1 MKFTEEAIK
10 GMITAMLKEFASH
23 VEAANL
29 NGGTAAS
36 ILGVSRSR
44 YTQLVKEP
52 EKPVMLQAHIYLN
65 LLWAN
70 KRLAVGLEEG
80 WLPAAGFK
88 GAAQEK
94 ALDRMLDES

>member
-1 MKFTEEAIK
+1 MKFSEDAIK
-10 GMITAMLKEFASH
+10 GTIAAMLKEFVGL

-44 YTQLVKEP
+44 YTQLAKDP

-65 LLWAN
+65 LMWAN
-70 KRLAVGLEEG
+70 QQLTAGIKDG

-88 GAAQEK
+88 GAAQERVLERL
-94 ALDRMLDES
+94 AQS